1 MPSSIILSGQPGAGK
16 SYWIKLR
23 AKTDRRHLQR
33 WNCRQDRTL
42 REGRSRLHNWIRS
55 REPTLVWLEGA
66 DDLTQEAQAFLR
78 RILETASAS
87 VLCVLEVREAWKLA
101 DPILSRC
108 QMIELDNVVSFRKK
122 HIENIFQI
130 KKQIIPERPRTFEEW
145 KSVLIMMRREAY
157 DPFEVLK
164 AWNPSQTQLSAV
176 GSGKSAWIQAAA
188 AGFPTR
194 SQDSLS

>member
-1 MPSSIILSGQPGAGK
+1 MPTSIILSGQPGAGK
-16 SYWIKLR
+16 SHWIKER
-23 AKTDRRHLQR
+23 AKTDKSHLQR

-42 REGRSRLHNWIRS
+42 REGRSRLHNWIRA

-78 RILETASAS
+78 RILETASTA

-108 QMIELDNVVSFRKK
+108 KMIELDNEISFRKK
-122 HIENIFQI
+122 NIESIFHLERPA
-130 KKQIIPERPRTFEEW
+130 IPEKPRTFDEW
-145 KSVLIMMRREAY
+145 KKALIMMRREAY

-164 AWNPSQTQLSAV
+164 AWNPSQEQLTAV
-176 GSGKSAWIQAAA
+176 GSGKSSWIQAAL
-188 AGFPTR
+188 AGFPAR
-194 SQDSLS
+194 

>member
-1 MPSSIILSGQPGAGK
+1 MPTSIILSGQPGAGK
-16 SYWIKLR
+16 SYWIKQR
-23 AKTDRRHLQR
+23 AKTDKSHLQR

-42 REGRSRLHNWIRS
+42 REGRSRLHNWIRA

-78 RILETASAS
+78 RILETASTA

-108 QMIELDNVVSFRKK
+108 KIIELENEISFRKK
-122 HIENIFQI
+122 HIASIFQLE
-130 KKQIIPERPRTFEEW
+130 KQVIPERPRTFQEW
-145 KSVLIMMRREAY
+145 KTTLIMMRREAY

-164 AWNPSQTQLSAV
+164 AWSSTQMQLSAV
-176 GSGKSAWIQAAA
+176 GSGKSAWIQAAL
-188 AGFPTR
+188 AGFP
-194 SQDSLS
+194 